1 MVYTE
6 EQVKKL
12 IDIAFLKGKEAAMM
26 TSVNLINRT
35 IGEYNDTQSED
46 TPYYPITE
54 RKEAN
59 TFLSLLCGR

>member
-12 IDIAFLKGKEAAMM
+12 IDVAFLKGKEAAMLIAI
-26 TSVNLINRT
+26 NLINRT
-35 IGEYNDTQSED
+35 IGEYYDTQSKD

-59 TFLSLLCGR
+59 TFLPTLCG

>member
-26 TSVNLINRT
+26 TSVDIINRT
-35 IGEYNDTQSED
+35 IKNHNGPED
-46 TPYYPITE
+46 NPITQQ
-54 RKEAN
+54 KKID